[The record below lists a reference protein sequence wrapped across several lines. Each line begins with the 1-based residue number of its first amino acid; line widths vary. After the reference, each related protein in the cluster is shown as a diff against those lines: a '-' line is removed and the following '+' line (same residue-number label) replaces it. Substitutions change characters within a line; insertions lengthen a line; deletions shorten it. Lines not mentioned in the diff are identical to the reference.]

1 MATSQDRIVDAL
13 RAALKENERLRRQ
26 LRQPADGQS
35 EPLAIVGMSCRYPG
49 GVTGPEDLWRL
60 VADRADV
67 ITGFPADRGW
77 DLAALYDPDPD
88 RQGTTYTRS
97 GGFLDDVAGFDPA
110 FFGISPREAVAMCPQ
125 QRLLLEASWEAV
137 ESARIDPA
145 SLRGSHTGVFAGL
158 VYHDYGSWLTEAPEG
173 MEGYLATGI
182 SGSVASG
189 RVAYALGLTGP
200 AVTVDTACSSSLV
213 ALHMAGE
220 SLRRGE
226 CSLALVGGVTVMAT
240 PMMFVDFARQR
251 GLAADG
257 RCKSFAA
264 AADGTALAEGVGV
277 LLVARLSDAER
288 LGHPVLA
295 VVRGSAINSDGTSS
309 GLTAPNGPAQQRVI
323 RAALASAGLSPSE
336 VDVVEAHG
344 TGTRLGDPI
353 EAQALLATYGQDRDR
368 PLWLGSVKSN
378 IGHTQAA
385 AGMAGVIKVVMAM
398 RHGMLPATL
407 HVDDPT
413 PRVDWSDGAVSL
425 LTEERPWSSDGPR
438 RAGVSSFGISG
449 TNAHVIL
456 EEAPAPSPVP
466 GAGPSGTVPWVV
478 SGATPD
484 AVRDQAAR
492 LRSFVAR
499 RPELSPADVGLS
511 LVTTRAGLTHRAVVA
526 GDRDEL
532 LAGLA
537 DVRPHRVADGRL
549 AFLFTGQGAER
560 AGMGAALYERFPV
573 YATAFDAVVA
583 ELGGVEHPQESVF
596 ALQVALFRLLESWGV
611 RPDFLV
617 GHSVGEI
624 AAAHVAGVLS
634 LADAARLVSTRSR
647 LMRGLPG
654 GAMVAIRAAEA
665 DVVPY
670 LSDDVSIAAV
680 NGPAAVVVSGAE
692 DAVLALAARF
702 ERTTR
707 LAVSHAFHS
716 PMMTPMLDEFR
727 TVVTGLAFAS
737 PTIPVVATS
746 AGDLS
751 TPDYW
756 VDHVVHPVRF
766 ADAITTLTDRGVRT
780 CLELGPDAV
789 LSVLGEDCAPD
800 VDFVPAL
807 RADRPEAHTVTA
819 ALGHLPTVDWPTV
832 FAGARP
838 VDLPTY
844 AFQHRRL
851 WLETP
856 RPPDPARSWH
866 YRVTWRRLPDAPAK
880 SIDGTWALLGADE
893 ELQHALGAHA
903 IAVDPHDL
911 ADAGAGVIAPV
922 SDLASALRAIQALAD
937 ADVTAPLW
945 LVTRGGVGVGQPVD
959 PAKAQIWGLARV
971 AALES
976 PQRPVRLVDLAEG
989 TADRLVALLADPA
1002 GEDQFAIRPDAVH
1015 VPRLTRTACPAPE
1028 RSWRPRGTVL
1038 VTGGTGAIGAHVAR
1052 WLAGAGAEHLVL
1064 ASRRGQDAPGAER
1077 LRAELGVDVTV
1088 VACDLSDR
1096 DAVAALLAA
1105 HPPTAVFHAA
1115 GVAQFTPVTETTP
1128 AEVARVLAAKAAG
1141 ADHLDALLDSPD
1153 VPFVLF
1159 SSISGVW
1166 GADGQGAYAAANAH
1180 LDALAERRRA
1190 RGLHATSV
1198 AWGAWADGG
1207 MSTNAG
1213 VTEHLRRRGILPMSP
1228 DHAVAALR
1236 DVLDHGETTAVVAD
1250 IRWDTF
1256 AAVGVRGTFFA
1267 DQLPAAPPH
1276 RVPAEDVTELV
1287 RRHVADVLGHDD
1299 PGAVET
1305 DRPFRDL
1312 GIDSLTAVDL
1322 RDRLNAETG
1331 LRLPATA
1338 VFDHPTVTAL
1348 CRHILGTRQENQPV
1362 IAPAVDEPVAVVGI
1376 GCRFPGDADTPEL
1389 FWQLVRDGRDA
1400 VSEFPADRGW
1410 DLASLYDPEPGTPG
1424 RTYTRCG
1431 GFLRGAADFDPGFF
1445 GISPRE
1451 ALAMDPQQRLLLEVA
1466 WEAVERAGI
1475 DPHSLRGSATGVF
1488 AGVTHQGY
1496 GPPLDTGASGA
1507 GGHLLTGTAASV
1519 VAGRVAYTFGLEGP
1533 ALSIDTSCS
1542 SSLAA
1547 LHLASESLRRGECA
1561 LALAGGVTVMSGPGA
1576 FVEFGRQRGL
1586 APDGRCKPFAA
1597 AADGTGWAEGAGVLL
1612 LERLSDARRNG
1623 HEVLAVIRGSAINSD
1638 GASNGLTAPN
1648 GPSQQRVIRAALA
1661 RAGLSARD
1669 VDVVEA
1675 HGTGTTLGD
1684 PIEAQ
1689 ALLATYG
1696 QDRDRPLWL
1705 GSVKSNI
1712 GHTQAA
1718 SGVAGV
1724 IKMVMAMRHGV
1735 LPATLHVDEPT
1746 QRVDWSAGAVR
1757 VLTEP
1762 HDWVAD
1768 DHPRRAAVSSFG
1780 MSGTNVHL
1788 VVEQPPG
1795 QAHPAPP
1802 EQAVTPLVL
1811 SARTAEALD
1820 AGTEQLLSTVDDQD
1834 RVDLG
1839 HTLAARS
1846 RFDHRAVLLLEAGQN
1861 PRAASV
1867 VTGTAAPLGRTVFVF
1882 PGQGGQWAGMGAELL
1897 DTSPVFA
1904 ARMAECDAA
1913 IAEFTGWSV
1922 VDVLRGAS
1930 DLDAVNVVQPTLF
1943 AVMVSLAAL
1952 WASVGVRPDAVVGH
1966 SQGEIA
1972 AACVA
1977 GALSLRDAARVVT
1990 LRSTALAVLA
2000 GRGGMVSV
2008 GLGETGASALLTRWG
2023 GRLALAA
2030 VNGPSSVVVAGDP
2043 LALRELVSHCDSAGV
2058 HHRVI
2063 PVDYASHSLH
2073 VEEIRDR
2080 LLADLAPVRPAG
2092 SDVVFHSTVTG
2103 DVVDTAGLDA
2113 AYWYRNLRHTV
2124 LLAPVVDR
2132 LARHGHGAFVEVSPH
2147 PVLITPVLETLEASG
2162 AGATAVGTLRRDE
2175 GGLTRFLTSAAE
2187 LHVRGGDV
2195 DWRRLFTGGR
2205 TVPLPTYPFQRRRYW
2220 LPRTESRTAAHPFV
2234 TAVVA
2239 AADGPETRCTGR
2251 ISLRTHPWLA
2261 DHAVHGE
2268 VLFPGTGF
2276 LELAAVAGE
2285 GAGCPVV
2292 EELTLQTPLVL
2303 PENGAVELQVVVG
2316 AARDAT
2322 RPVTVY
2328 SRPEDED
2335 DWTRHATGVLSTVER
2350 APAAPAEWPPPGAV
2364 AVDLTGFY
2372 DDLADRG
2379 YEYGPAFQGV
2389 RAVWRAGADVCA
2401 EVALSGDAES
2411 FGLHPALHDAAL
2423 HALGLTSADAGLP
2436 FSWTGFHRHAAGAAA
2451 LRVRLSPI
2459 GQDTVAVR
2467 IADETGRPV
2476 ATVDALT
2483 VRPPARAGSDGPY
2496 RLDWV
2501 RVPAVSGTVSRTVVS
2516 DPDDLPVDDVL
2527 VAHCPSPTTVRAAV
2541 HWALALVQTF
2551 LADERLAD
2559 SILVFRTHGA
2569 QVDPAQGAVWG
2580 LVRSAQSEHPG
2591 RFVLLD
2597 ADFDTGTDSDTL
2609 LDAALA
2615 SGEPQVAIRGG
2626 EPHVPRLAR
2635 ITGPTGGAPDLTGGT
2650 VLITGGTGL
2659 LGGLLARHLV
2669 AGHGVRRLALVSRR
2683 GPDAPGA
2690 RDLVAELGVDVTV
2703 HACDVA
2709 DRDALARVLATIPD
2723 LTAVVHA
2730 AGVLDDGAVT
2740 AQTPA
2745 RYEAVVRPKVDAAVA
2760 LDELTR
2766 DRDLAAF
2773 VLFSSAAG
2781 TLGTAGQSGYA
2792 AANAALDALAHR
2804 RRAEGLPARSLA
2816 WGLWEQRSEMSGGLS
2831 DVHVAR
2837 GARIGLR
2844 PLSTADGL
2852 ALFDAALAV
2861 DEPVVVPL
2869 RLDKAALRSQSVPAV
2884 LRGLV
2889 RSRADRPLTTRRGPL
2904 VVTREALLDLVREL
2918 AATVLGLDSP
2928 ADVPVGR
2935 GFLELG
2941 FDSLLAVEFRNAFA
2955 AATGVRLPI
2964 TLVFDH
2970 PTAEAAAEY
2979 LLSRLGGQTAA
2990 DTALAALDAALHAG
3004 ADGDRARILARLR
3017 ELTAQSAPVEHRDL
3031 DDASDDELFDLID
3044 NEFGAA

>member
-1 MATSQDRIVDAL
+1 MATSHDRIVDAL

-26 LRQPADGQS
+26 NQQPAAGGS

-49 GVTGPEDLWRL
+49 GVTGPADLWRL

-67 ITGFPADRGW
+67 IAGFPADRGW

-137 ESARIDPA
+137 ESARIDPT
-145 SLRGSHTGVFAGL
+145 SLRGSQTGVFAGL
-158 VYHDYGSWLTEAPEG
+158 VYHDYGSWLTKAPEG

-189 RVAYALGLTGP
+189 RVAYALGLVGP

-257 RCKSFAA
+257 RCRSFAA

-277 LLVARLSDAER
+277 LLVERLSDAQR

-323 RAALASAGLSPSE
+323 RAALASAGLSASD

-368 PLWLGSVKSN
+368 PLWLGSIKSN

-385 AGMAGVIKVVMAM
+385 AGMAGVIKMVMAM
-398 RHGMLPATL
+398 RHGVLPATL
-407 HVDDPT
+407 HVDEPT
-413 PRVDWSDGAVSL
+413 PKVDWTEGAVSL
-425 LTEERPWSSDGPR
+425 LTEERPWLSDGPR

-456 EEAPAPSPVP
+456 EEAAPSPVP

-492 LRSFVAR
+492 LRSFAAR
-499 RPELSPADVGLS
+499 HPELSAADIGFS
-511 LVTTRAGLTHRAVVA
+511 LVTTRAGLAHRAVVT

-537 DVRPHRVADGRL
+537 DVRPHRVAEGRL

-560 AGMGAALYERFPV
+560 AGMGAGLYELFPA
-573 YATAFDAVVA
+573 YARAFDAVVA
-583 ELGGVEHPQESVF
+583 ELGAVEHAQEAVF
-596 ALQVALFRLLESWGV
+596 ALEVALFRLFESWGV
-611 RPDFLV
+611 RPDYLV

-634 LADAARLVSTRSR
+634 LSDAAALVSARSR
-647 LMRGLPG
+647 LMRALPG

-670 LSDDVSIAAV
+670 LSDEVSIAAV

-702 ERTTR
+702 ERTRR

-716 PMMTPMLDEFR
+716 PSMTPMLDEFR
-727 TVVTGLAFAS
+727 TVVAGLSFAS
-737 PTIPVVATS
+737 PKIPVVATS
-746 AGDLS
+746 VGELS

-756 VDHVVHPVRF
+756 VDHVRRPVRF
-766 ADAITTLTDRGVRT
+766 ADAITTLAERGVRT

-789 LSVLGEDCAPD
+789 LSVMGEDCAPD
-800 VDFVPAL
+800 VDFVPTL

-819 ALGHLPTVDWPTV
+819 ALGRLPTVDWATV
-832 FAGARP
+832 FAGARA

-851 WLETP
+851 WLESP
-856 RPPDPARSWH
+856 RPADPTRSWH
-866 YRVTWRRLPDAPAK
+866 YQVTWSRLPDAPATPVE
-880 SIDGTWALLGADE
+880 GTWSLLGADE
-893 ELQHALGAHA
+893 EIQQALG
-903 IAVDPHDL
+903 PHL
-911 ADAGAGVIAPV
+911 LGDAGTPAGVIAPV
-922 SDLASALRAIQALAD
+922 TDLASALRAIQAL

-959 PAKAQIWGLARV
+959 PAQAQIWGLGRV

-976 PQRPVRLVDLAEG
+976 PQRPVRLVDLAAG

-1002 GEDQFAIRPDAVH
+1002 GEEQFAIRPDGVH
-1015 VPRLTRTACPAPE
+1015 VPRLTRTARPAPE
-1028 RSWRPRGTVL
+1028 HPWRPRGTVL

-1064 ASRRGQDAPGAER
+1064 ASRQGPDAPGAER
-1077 LRAELGVDVTV
+1077 LRAELGVDVTI
-1088 VACDLSDR
+1088 VACDMADR

-1115 GVAQFTPVTETTP
+1115 GVAQFTPVTETDP

-1153 VPFVLF
+1153 VTFVLF

-1180 LDALAERRRA
+1180 LDALAEGRRA

-1228 DHAVAALR
+1228 GHAVTALR
-1236 DVLDHGETTAVVAD
+1236 DVLDHDETTAVVAD
-1250 IRWDTF
+1250 VRWDTF
-1256 AAVGVRGTFFA
+1256 AAAGRRGTFFA
-1267 DQLPAAPPH
+1267 EAIPEAPQH
-1276 RVPAEDVTELV
+1276 RVSAEDVTDLV
-1287 RRHVADVLGHDD
+1287 RRHVAEVLGHGD

-1305 DRPFRDL
+1305 DRPFREL
-1312 GIDSLTAVDL
+1312 GVDSLTAVDL
-1322 RDRLNAETG
+1322 RDRLNAATG

-1338 VFDHPTVTAL
+1338 IFDHPTVTAL
-1348 CRHILGTRQENQPV
+1348 CRHILGTRQEDQPV
-1362 IAPAVDEPVAVVGI
+1362 PAPAVDEPIAVVGI

-1410 DLASLYDPEPGTPG
+1410 ELESLYDPEPGKPG
-1424 RTYTRCG
+1424 RTYTRWG
-1431 GFLRGAADFDPGFF
+1431 GFLRGAAEFDPGFF

-1475 DPHSLRGSATGVF
+1475 DPHSLRGTATGVF

-1547 LHLASESLRRGECA
+1547 LHLAGESLRRGECA
-1561 LALAGGVTVMSGPGA
+1561 LALAGGVTVMTNPGA

-1586 APDGRCKPFAA
+1586 AADGRCKPFAS
-1597 AADGTGWAEGAGVLL
+1597 AADGTGWAEGAGMLL
-1612 LERLSDARRNG
+1612 LERLSDAHRNG

-1661 RAGLSARD
+1661 RAGLSTQD

-1724 IKMVMAMRHGV
+1724 LKMIMAMRHGV

-1757 VLTEP
+1757 VLTAP
-1762 HDWVAD
+1762 VDWVAD

-1788 VVEQPPG
+1788 VLEQPPG
-1795 QAHPAPP
+1795 QAHPVPP
-1802 EQAVTPLVL
+1802 EPSVAPLVL

-1820 AGTEQLLSTVDDQD
+1820 VRTEQLLSTVDDQD
-1834 RVDLG
+1834 SVDLG
-1839 HTLAARS
+1839 YTLAARS
-1846 RFDHRAVLLLEAGQN
+1846 RFDHRAVLLLEAGQR

-1867 VTGTAAPLGRTVFVF
+1867 VTGTATPLGRTVFVF

-1922 VDVLRGAS
+1922 VDVLRGAP
-1930 DLDAVNVVQPTLF
+1930 DLAAVDVLQPTLF

-1990 LRSTALAVLA
+1990 LRSKALGVLA

-2008 GLGETGASALLTRWG
+2008 GMGETGASALLTRWD

-2063 PVDYASHSLH
+2063 PVDYASHSPH
-2073 VEEIRDR
+2073 VEEIHDR
-2080 LLADLAPVRPAG
+2080 LLADLAPVRPVG
-2092 SDVVFHSTVTG
+2092 GDVVFHSTVTG

-2113 AYWYRNLRHTV
+2113 GYWYRNLRHTV
-2124 LLAPVVDR
+2124 RLAPVVDR
-2132 LARHGHGAFVEVSPH
+2132 LARHGHGAFVEISPH
-2147 PVLITPVLETLEASG
+2147 PVLTAPILETLEASG
-2162 AGATAVGTLRRDE
+2162 TGATAVGTLRRDD

-2205 TVPLPTYPFQRRRYW
+2205 TVPLPTYPFQRKRYW
-2220 LPRTESRTAAHPFV
+2220 LTRTESRAAAHPFV

-2239 AADGPETRCTGR
+2239 AADGPEVRCTGR

-2261 DHAVHGE
+2261 DHAVHGAIM
-2268 VLFPGTGF
+2268 FPGTGF
-2276 LELAAVAGE
+2276 LELAAFAGE
-2285 GAGCPVV
+2285 QAGCPVV
-2292 EELTLQTPLVL
+2292 EELTLRAPLVL
-2303 PENGAVELQVVVG
+2303 PETGAVELQVVVG
-2316 AARDAT
+2316 APRDAT

-2335 DWTRHATGVLSTVER
+2335 DWTRHAAGELSTVER
-2350 APAAPAEWPPPGAV
+2350 SPIEPAEWPPPGAV

-2389 RAVWRAGADVCA
+2389 RAAWRTGADVCA
-2401 EVALSGDAES
+2401 EVGLPGDAES
-2411 FGLHPALHDAAL
+2411 FGLHPALLDAAL
-2423 HALGLTSADAGLP
+2423 HALGLTSVDGGLP
-2436 FSWTGFHRHAAGAAA
+2436 FSWTGFHRHAVGATA
-2451 LRVRLSPI
+2451 LRVRLSPV
-2459 GQDTVAVR
+2459 GQDTVALRV
-2467 IADETGRPV
+2467 ADETGRPV

-2483 VRPPARAGSDGPY
+2483 VRPPARVGSDGPY

-2501 RVPAVSGTVSRTVVS
+2501 RVPAASGAVSRTVVS
-2516 DPDDLPVDDVL
+2516 DVDELPVDDFL
-2527 VAHCPSPTTVRAAV
+2527 VAHCPPHTTVRAAV
-2541 HWALALVQTF
+2541 HWALALVQAF
-2551 LADERLAD
+2551 LADERLAE
-2559 SILVFRTHGA
+2559 STLVFRTDGA
-2569 QVDPAQGAVWG
+2569 PAADLAQAAVWG

-2591 RFVLLD
+2591 RFVLVD
-2597 ADFDTGTDSDTL
+2597 ADSDAL
-2609 LDAALA
+2609 LDAVLA
-2615 SGEPQVAIRGG
+2615 GGEPQVAIRGG

-2635 ITGPTGGAPDLTGGT
+2635 ITGPRGDAPDLTGGT

-2659 LGGLLARHLV
+2659 LGGMLGRHLV
-2669 AGHGVRRLALVSRR
+2669 ANHGVRRLALVSRR

-2690 RDLVAELGVDVTV
+2690 RELVAALGVDVTV
-2703 HACDVA
+2703 HACDVG

-2745 RYEAVVRPKVDAAVA
+2745 QYETVSRPKVDAAVA

-2766 DRDLAAF
+2766 DRNLAAF
-2773 VLFSSAAG
+2773 LLFSSAAG
-2781 TLGTAGQSGYA
+2781 TLGTAGQAGYA

-2804 RRAEGLPARSLA
+2804 RRAEGLPAQSLA
-2816 WGLWEQRSEMSGGLS
+2816 WGLWEERSEMSGGLS
-2831 DVHVAR
+2831 DVYVAR

-2844 PLSTADGL
+2844 PLPTAEGL
-2852 ALFDAALAV
+2852 ALLDAAMTV

-2869 RLDKAALRSQSVPAV
+2869 RLDKAALRSSTVPAV

-2889 RSRADRPLTTRRGPL
+2889 RSRVDSPLAIRRGPL
-2904 VVTREALLDLVREL
+2904 VVTREALLDLVREH

-2941 FDSLLAVEFRNAFA
+2941 FDSLIAVEFRNLLA

-2970 PTAEAAAEY
+2970 PTAEAAAGY
-2979 LLSRLGGQTAA
+2979 LLSRLGGQTTA
-2990 DTALAALDAALHAG
+2990 DAALAALDAALHAA

-3017 ELTAQSAPVEHRDL
+3017 ELTEQSAQVEHRDL